1 MGDNASLGTRLEAA
15 RHRLER
21 LVLESDL
28 AAMPRWKALGLGIL
42 RGLYA
47 LIREVA
53 EGQLT
58 LRAMSLVYTTLLSFV
73 PLLALSFSVL
83 KGFGAHNAVEPL
95 LLEFLEP
102 LGEQGVDIADNVVGF
117 VDNMRVGAL
126 GAVGLIFLVYTVV
139 ALVQKI
145 EAAFNTIW
153 RVETQRSLAQ
163 RFSSYLSVIMIGPLL
178 VFAALGITATVM
190 SSEAMQAVA
199 GVEPFGRVISEL
211 SRLVPYLLIIA
222 AFAFIYMFVPNTR
235 VRLAPALAGAVVAG
249 VLWQS
254 MGWVFANMVAGSTRY
269 DAIYSSFAIMILL
282 LIWIYL
288 AWLIL
293 LIGSNVAFYVQHP
306 EYMNVRGRR
315 PRLSAAA
322 HERLGLNLMQVVG
335 RHFVEG
341 RTPPT
346 VDDVAAE
353 LYVPGNSLGGAARAL
368 EAAGLLRRTEAL
380 GLVPGRDLGHLPVAE
395 VLHALREDQEDP
407 ALRTLHGDAAVESA
421 LEELDVARRHHLGA
435 RTMRDLLDRAGVQP
449 AKPAQEDADAGPG
462 PGPSPGS
469 RAGESRPGSGASL
482 AP

>member
-1 MGDNASLGTRLEAA
+1 MGDNASLGVRLEA
-15 RHRLER
+15 RRRQLER

-28 AAMPRWKALGLGIL
+28 AAMPRWRALGLGIL
-42 RGLYA
+42 RGLYG
-47 LIREVA
+47 LVREAA

-58 LRAMSLVYTTLLSFV
+58 LRAMSLVYTTLLSIV

-83 KGFGAHNAVEPL
+83 KGFGAHNAVEPV

-102 LGEQGVDIADNVVGF
+102 LGEQGEEIAQNVVNF
-117 VDNMRVGAL
+117 VDNIQVGAL
-126 GAVGLIFLVYTVV
+126 GAVGLVFLVYTVV

-163 RFSSYLSVIMIGPLL
+163 RFTSYLSVIMIGPLL

-190 SSEAMQAVA
+190 SSEAMQALA
-199 GVEPFGRVISEL
+199 GVEPFGLLITEF

-235 VRLAPALAGAVVAG
+235 VRPGPALVGAVVAG

-254 MGWVFANMVAGSTRY
+254 MGWVFANMITESTRY
-269 DAIYSSFAIMILL
+269 DAIYSGFAIMILL
-282 LIWIYL
+282 LIWVYL

-322 HERLGLNLMQVVG
+322 HERLGLNLMQVVA

-346 VDDVAAE
+346 VDGVAEA
-353 LYVPGNSLGGAARAL
+353 LYVPGNALGGVARAL
-368 EAAGLLRRTEAL
+368 EAAGLLRRTEEH
-380 GLVPGRDLGHLPVAE
+380 GLLPGRDLDHIPVAE
-395 VLHALREDQEDP
+395 VLQALREDQDDP
-407 ALRTLHGDAAVESA
+407 ALRTLHGDPAVEST
-421 LEELDVARRHHLGA
+421 LGELDSARQRHLGE
-435 RTMRDLLDRAGVQP
+435 RTVRDLLENGSGAADRAGTRDSAAEEP
-449 AKPAQEDADAGPG
+449 L
-462 PGPSPGS
+462 
-469 RAGESRPGSGASL
+469 AS
-482 AP
+482 